1 MNKVSLAA
9 AALLMVMANIAACS
23 ADTGTDMP
31 PNIILILADDQ
42 GWTGSSL
49 LMDPRVAKSKS
60 DLYQTPSL
68 EKIATQGMVFSNAYA
83 PAPNCSPT
91 RMSLQTGKTAVRL
104 GATDIVD
111 VVPDESGRAN
121 YHSFYERFYLN
132 KPLQVQLPILHLP
145 DKEITIA
152 ELLKQKDARYITAH
166 FGKWHMNGGS
176 PARHGYDEHDGLTSN
191 AEGRAGEPDH
201 KLSGT
206 IARRSIEFMQQQ
218 TQNQRPFFLQI
229 SYYAV
234 HTPLLASPDTI
245 AKYRGLD
252 SYIQT
257 NSRYA
262 AMTEELDRSL
272 GDVLAAVDELGISAQ
287 TYVIYTSDNGGEEWV
302 TSNAPLAKGKT
313 HLWEG
318 GIRVP
323 LVIRGPGIP
332 AGSRT
337 DVPAIGYDLLPT
349 IAAWADA
356 TGYLPY
362 DIDGGSLDTLLAAGG
377 AGQVLRQTD
386 SLIWYYSGY
395 RNHKHVVPHAA
406 IRKGN
411 YKLIREFDTDRTY
424 LFDLSKDLSETTDMS
439 RFQPEIAK
447 DLADELDDYFDEVGI
462 SRPTVNPDYD
472 PDKDLGLQ
480 PFVPSG

>member
-1 MNKVSLAA
+1 MNRVASAA
-9 AALLMVMANIAACS
+9 AVVLMVLMNTPACS
-23 ADTGTDMP
+23 EETSTGMP
-31 PNIILILADDQ
+31 PNVILILADDQ

-49 LMDPRVAKSKS
+49 LMDPRIPESKS

-68 EKIATQGMVFSNAYA
+68 EKLATEGMVFSNAYA

-91 RMSLQTGKTAVRL
+91 RMSLQTGKSAVRL

-111 VVPDESGRAN
+111 VVPDESGKAN
-121 YHSFYERFYLN
+121 YQSFYERFYLN
-132 KPLQVQLPILHLP
+132 KPLQVRLPILDLP
-145 DKEITIA
+145 DDEITIA
-152 ELLKQKDARYITAH
+152 ELLKQKDPRYATAH

-176 PARHGYDEHDGLTSN
+176 PGRHGYDEHNGLTAN
-191 AEGRAGEPDH
+191 AEGLAGNPDP
-201 KLSGT
+201 KLSRAIT
-206 IARRSIEFMQQQ
+206 LQSIEFMQRQVKS
-218 TQNQRPFFLQI
+218 QRPFFLQV

-234 HTPLLASPDTI
+234 HTPLHAAAATI
-245 AKYRGLD
+245 AKYKGLD
-252 SYIQT
+252 SYIHT
-257 NSRYA
+257 NTRYA
-262 AMTEELDRSL
+262 AMTEEMDRSL
-272 GDVLAAVDELGISAQ
+272 GKILAAVDSLGVSGK

-302 TSNAPLAKGKT
+302 TSNAPLARGKT
-313 HLWEG
+313 HLREG

-349 IAAWADA
+349 IAEWTGA
-356 TGYLPY
+356 TDYLPN
-362 DIDGGSLDTLLAAGG
+362 DIDGGSLDTVLAGG
-377 AGQVLRQTD
+377 TGAVERQTEA
-386 SLIWYYSGY
+386 LIWYYSGY

-424 LFDLSKDLSETTDMS
+424 LFDLARDLSETTDMS
-439 RFQPEIAK
+439 QFEPEIAK
-447 DLADELDDYFDEVGI
+447 DLMGELDDYFDEVGI
-462 SRPTVNPDYD
+462 KRPTINPDYD

-480 PFVPSG
+480 PFVPKG